1 MSTVKITKDIR
12 QFIMVNLQIFE
23 FLESLLFRNQ
33 KYHFE
38 KPFLA
43 AMSNNPE
50 VVESLIAAG
59 AKVNYQYDRI
69 NDTLAHISIKKGNA
83 KILNILLR

>member
-1 MSTVKITKDIR
+1 MSTAKITR
-12 QFIMVNLQIFE
+12 GTHQFIMVNLQIFE
-23 FLESLLFRNQ
+23 FVPRTKSIILKNL
-33 KYHFE
+33 
-38 KPFLA
+38 FLA

>member
-1 MSTVKITKDIR
+1 MSTARITKDIR
-12 QFIMVNLQIFE
+12 QFIMVNQHIFE
-23 FLESLLFRNQ
+23 FVLKTQRIILKNV
-33 KYHFE
+33 
-38 KPFLA
+38 FLA

>member
-1 MSTVKITKDIR
+1 MSTAKITR
-12 QFIMVNLQIFE
+12 GTHQFIMVNLQIFE
-23 FLESLLFRNQ
+23 FVPRTQSIIWKN
-33 KYHFE
+33 
-38 KPFLA
+38 PSLA

>member
-1 MSTVKITKDIR
+1 
-12 QFIMVNLQIFE
+12 
-23 FLESLLFRNQ
+23 
-33 KYHFE
+33 
-38 KPFLA
+38 
-43 AMSNNPE
+43 MSNNPE

-83 KILNILLR
+83 KLLNILLRLVSVLPFSNLGVRFFLFLVQMQA

>member
-1 MSTVKITKDIR
+1 MSIAKITRDTP
-12 QFIMVNLQIFE
+12 QYIMVRCKLGTFVK
-23 FLESLLFRNQ
+23 ESSVNVT
-33 KYHFE
+33 
-38 KPFLA
+38 LA

-69 NDTLAHISIKKGNA
+69 NDTLAHISIKKGNS
-83 KILNILLR
+83 KLLNILLR

>member
-1 MSTVKITKDIR
+1 MIK
-12 QFIMVNLQIFE
+12 
-23 FLESLLFRNQ
+23 LENN
-33 KYHFE
+33 Y
-38 KPFLA
+38 LA

-69 NDTLAHISIKKGNA
+69 NDTLAHISIKKGNT
-83 KILNILLR
+83 KLLNILLR